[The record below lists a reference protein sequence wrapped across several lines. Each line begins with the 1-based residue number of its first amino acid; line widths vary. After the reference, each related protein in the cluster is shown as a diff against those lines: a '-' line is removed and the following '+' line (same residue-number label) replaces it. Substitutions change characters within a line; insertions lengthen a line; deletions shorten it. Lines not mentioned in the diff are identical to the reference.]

1 MSTDKSSIVIRSIS
15 KADDPE
21 MGLLIREVLEEMQA
35 PKVGTAYADPYLLD
49 LHSYYQKPGR
59 AYYVL
64 TKGDKIVGGGGYGN
78 LPGAPETV
86 CEIQKMYFH
95 KSVRGL
101 GLGRELL
108 EFLIRAASEAGYT
121 KAYIETLPQM
131 QSAITLYEKIGFQP
145 LDYPLGG
152 TGHTSCPIHLILEI

>member
-1 MSTDKSSIVIRSIS
+1 MNKDTSSIVIRSIS

-49 LHSYYQKPGR
+49 LYSYYQNPGR

-64 TKGDKIVGGGGYGN
+64 IQGDRIVGGGGYGD

-95 KSVRGL
+95 PSVRGF
-101 GLGRELL
+101 GLGRNLL
-108 EFLIRAASEAGYT
+108 EFLIKSAAEFGYK

-131 QSAITLYEKIGFQP
+131 KSAIALYEKVGFKL